1 MGNFDFTKRKGW
13 FRLSL
18 VAVVLWFLFC
28 SIGGAGTDSD
38 DSNAGAI
45 FIFGLLNSVPW
56 ILKAFKMGNFDF
68 TKRKGW
74 FRLSLV
80 AVVLWILF
88 CVMRVYGGARIDSDE
103 FYVGSIFILVLL
115 NSVPRILKAFKK
127 NN

>member
-1 MGNFDFTKRKGW
+1 MGHFDFTKQ
-13 FRLSL
+13 
-18 VAVVLWFLFC
+18 
-28 SIGGAGTDSD
+28 
-38 DSNAGAI
+38 
-45 FIFGLLNSVPW
+45 
-56 ILKAFKMGNFDF
+56 
-68 TKRKGW
+68 KGW

-127 NN
+127 DN